1 MLCLISIP
9 NALQKSWTS
18 LFLKWVPL
26 SDVINFGHPKVVT
39 KFDKNFVTV
48 FVSSLLV
55 ACAMAYLEVWSVPTK
70 MYFRPA
76 LASRGPMK
84 SIWRCLQSLPFFT
97 FIGFKS
103 PFLISLLL
111 TFRIWQ
117 LLQAAT
123 CCFTSLRN
131 LGQK

>member
-9 NALQKSWTS
+9 SALQKSWTS

-26 SDVINFGHPKVVT
+26 SDVINFGHAKVVT
-39 KFDKNFVTV
+39 EFDKNFVTV
-48 FVSSLLV
+48 FASSLLV
-55 ACAMAYLEVWSVPTK
+55 ECAMAYLEVRSVPTK

-76 LASRGPMK
+76 LASKGPIK
-84 SIWRCLQSLPFFT
+84 SISRCLQSLPLFT

-103 PFLISLLL
+103 PFFISLLL
-111 TFRIWQ
+111 TFKIWQ

-123 CCFTSLRN
+123 CCFTSFLN

>member
-9 NALQKSWTS
+9 SALQKSWTS

-26 SDVINFGHPKVVT
+26 SEVINFGQAKVVT
-39 KFDKNFVTV
+39 KFDKNFITV
-48 FVSSLLV
+48 FASSLLV
-55 ACAMAYLEVWSVPTK
+55 ACAMAYLEVRSVPTK

-76 LASRGPMK
+76 LTSKGPIK

-97 FIGFKS
+97 FMGFKS
-103 PFLISLLL
+103 PFLISFLF
-111 TFRIWQ
+111 TFKIWQ

-123 CCFTSLRN
+123 CFFTSFLS